1 MGFPIESLK
10 STTETTMGILEYAF
24 MQRAL
29 MAGILVSI
37 TCGVIGTYVVV
48 RHMVFIAGG
57 ISHSSFGGVGLGYL
71 LGFDPVLGAM
81 LFSVASALGIG
92 AISRRTR
99 LPEDSAIG
107 MLWAL
112 GMALGFIFIGLS
124 PGYAPDLWGY
134 LIGNILSVSSFDL
147 ILMLILTIVVISVV
161 ISLFKEL
168 RSLSFDEEFA
178 KVSGVPTGWLY
189 FILLILIALSV
200 VVLIQT
206 VGIILLIAL
215 LTIPTA
221 VARQFTH
228 SLYKMMLFS
237 VFFSAVFV
245 ISGLW
250 LSYVLDLA
258 SGATIILVSGALFLL
273 SLGLSRLLRRR
284 QRGASLSQQ

>member
-1 MGFPIESLK
+1 
-10 STTETTMGILEYAF
+10 
-24 MQRAL
+24 
-29 MAGILVSI
+29 
-37 TCGVIGTYVVV
+37 
-48 RHMVFIAGG
+48 MVFISGG

-81 LFSVASALGIG
+81 VFSVVSALGIG
-92 AISRRTR
+92 VISRSTR

-134 LIGNILSVSSFDL
+134 LIGNILSVSTSDL
-147 ILMLILTIVVISVV
+147 ILMLILTAVVISVV

-221 VARQFTH
+221 IARRFTH
-228 SLYKMMLFS
+228 SLYKMMLLS
-237 VFFSAVFV
+237 VLFSAVFV

-258 SGATIILVSGALFLL
+258 SGATIILVSAALFLL
-273 SLGLSRLLRRR
+273 SIGLSRLLRR
-284 QRGASLSQQ
+284 QRRASLSQQ

>member
-1 MGFPIESLK
+1 
-10 STTETTMGILEYAF
+10 MGILEYPF

-48 RHMVFIAGG
+48 RRMVFISGG

-81 LFSVASALGIG
+81 LFSVVSALGIG

-134 LIGNILSVSSFDL
+134 LIGNILSVSTSDL
-147 ILMLILTIVVISVV
+147 ILMLILTAVVISVV

-189 FILLILIALSV
+189 FILLIMIALSV

-221 VARQFTH
+221 MARRFTH
-228 SLYKMMLFS
+228 SLLKMMLLS
-237 VFFSAVFV
+237 IFFSAVFV
-245 ISGLW
+245 ISGLF

-273 SLGLSRLLRRR
+273 SLGLSRLPRRR
-284 QRGASLSQQ
+284 QRGASLSQY

>member
-10 STTETTMGILEYAF
+10 STTETTMGILEYPF

-48 RHMVFIAGG
+48 RRMVFIAGG

>member
-48 RHMVFIAGG
+48 RRMVFIAGG